1 MPAAWKR
8 QIHDDIRK
16 AIAEGCAGHTCDI
29 RQWERIEV
37 GAVPVKS
44 DRLGVHL
51 AFAQVLLDSFYELSG
66 HGIADPVDRHHH
78 RPQGSSIACFLR
90 VRWPSGLAHRHT
102 PNSSELPPKRRKEK
116 VIR

>member
-1 MPAAWKR
+1 MHAKGEAAEAR
-8 QIHDDIRK
+8 TRAFSGEPDICSIK
-16 AIAEGCAGHTCDI
+16 KSTGDHLDGPVFESLFIN
-29 RQWERIEV
+29 RIEV

-78 RPQGSSIACFLR
+78 RPQGSSIASFLR

-102 PNSSELPPKRRKEK
+102 PTP
-116 VIR
+116 